1 MKQFVIHTLGFVP
14 ALLLGVA
21 AMIMLAQAHPRISY
35 MLFGMASEYGHTIE
49 RTPDFVKREKGPDVL
64 FLGSST
70 CYRGMDPRPFETRG
84 IQAFNLCSSSQTFFN
99 TDHLL
104 HWSLDEEKQPQHLLL
119 DIYPK
124 IWSGSGIESSRDLTI
139 NNNLAHHSAFQKMAW
154 STVDIQTILK
164 AIYFGIMRLF
174 GPHGVVQ
181 GTRDRYVPG
190 GFTYSIQNPLDSM
203 ECAPDTC
210 ELNWTQRRA
219 FERIRRTCEEE
230 GIELLLVNPPQL
242 CEEVFE
248 KPEVMEGLQWIEG
261 NDWPLA
267 KVDTL
272 YYDDHHLRGVGAEL
286 YSEWLADQVEG
297 VLTDAPATTH

>member
-1 MKQFVIHTLGFVP
+1 MKRFLLHTLAFVP

-21 AMIMLAQAHPRISY
+21 AMMVLAQVHPRVSY
-35 MLFGMASEYGHTIE
+35 MLFGKASEFGHTIE
-49 RTPDFVKREKGPDVL
+49 RISDFAKREKGPDVL

-84 IQAFNLCSSSQTFFN
+84 THAFNLCSSSQTFFN
-99 TDHLL
+99 ALHLL

-124 IWSGSGIESSRDLTI
+124 NWSGSGIEASRDLTI
-139 NNNLAHHSAFQKMAW
+139 NNNLAHHAAFQKMAW
-154 STVDIQTILK
+154 STADIQTILK
-164 AIYFGIMRLF
+164 ASYFGIMRLF

-181 GTRDRYVPG
+181 GTHDRYVPG
-190 GFTYSIQNPLDSM
+190 GFTYSIQSPVDSVK
-203 ECAPDTC
+203 CVPDTC
-210 ELNWTQRRA
+210 ELNRTQRRA
-219 FERIRRTCEEE
+219 FERIRLTCEEE
-230 GIELLLVNPPQL
+230 GIQLLLVNPPQL

-248 KPEVMEGLQWIEG
+248 KPEVMKGLPWIEG

-286 YSEWLADQVEG
+286 YSEWLAEQVAA
-297 VLTDAPATTH
+297 LIR